1 MVVILA
7 SYQPITLPTQLTR
20 NVLRTLG
27 KCSGKILSKLRT
39 NVLLVMLL
47 ECLSKDIKTLAQN
60 IIYTLL
66 MECFISEKNYLNI
79 RLIDR

>member
-7 SYQPITLPTQLTR
+7 SYRPITLPTQLTW

-27 KCSGKILSKLRT
+27 KCSGKILSKLQT
-39 NVLLVMLL
+39 NFLLMLL
-47 ECLSKDIKTLAQN
+47 ECLSKDIKTSAQN

-66 MECFISEKNYLNI
+66 MECFMYLNI
-79 RLIDR
+79 RLIDLI